1 MKARQSI
8 QHTAILTFVAYE
20 SDTLKR
26 NSQNRLI
33 GDEKYNNE
41 LLFLGHRSLI
51 RNRTQTA
58 VITIFSPFSLLYKY
72 SFQNG
77 IGTLENVC

>member
-1 MKARQSI
+1 MNQT
-8 QHTAILTFVAYE
+8 H
-20 SDTLKR
+20 LKGIHKTG
-26 NSQNRLI
+26 LYTVT

-41 LLFLGHRSLI
+41 QYLKDLFLGHRSLI

-58 VITIFSPFSLLYKY
+58 VITIFRPFSLLYKY